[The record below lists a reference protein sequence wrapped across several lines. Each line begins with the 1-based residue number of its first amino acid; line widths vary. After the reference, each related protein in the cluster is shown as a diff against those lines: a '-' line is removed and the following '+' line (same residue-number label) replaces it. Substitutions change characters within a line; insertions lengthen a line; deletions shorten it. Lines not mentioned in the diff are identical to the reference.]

1 MRIIFIEIIKNITSE
16 NNYIIS
22 KNYKNVEKNF
32 IELLLRID
40 NIFDAKVNE
49 KEYSLLL
56 NNIFLSRYNKN
67 LDLTYRR
74 TIVEAFFNKITNQ
87 QLKFILPIL
96 KKLINDVEPKKLDD
110 EKESL
115 NSFMSNFDVTNDDLE
130 YYIYDIIMKKNNDI
144 LNLNI
149 LYYFECECDL
159 YFRKLSKDN
168 GTVFSVD
175 DENVPEI
182 SSGENIE
189 EESEKSELRRILIEC
204 IKALGEPDSTII
216 IQKFYYKKTS
226 HQIADILSMK
236 PSGVRMRC
244 KRAADKLKEALAKRG
259 IKEDAI

>member
-130 YYIYDIIMKKNNDI
+130 YYIYDIIMKKI
-144 LNLNI
+144 MI
-149 LYYFECECDL
+149 F
-159 YFRKLSKDN
+159 
-168 GTVFSVD
+168 
-175 DENVPEI
+175 
-182 SSGENIE
+182 
-189 EESEKSELRRILIEC
+189 
-204 IKALGEPDSTII
+204 
-216 IQKFYYKKTS
+216 
-226 HQIADILSMK
+226 
-236 PSGVRMRC
+236 
-244 KRAADKLKEALAKRG
+244 
-259 IKEDAI
+259 